1 MLSFY
6 QISAYLDFLRNNWLD
21 SFKRH
26 LNAGDS
32 GMGGI
37 QCLQTWPRRE
47 EPGVW
52 FWGCTAMSGSSSS
65 QQKGG

>member
-26 LNAGDS
+26 LNAGERS
-32 GMGGI
+32 LTVGWGGSSVF
-37 QCLQTWPRRE
+37 R
-47 EPGVW
+47 PGQGERSQV
-52 FWGCTAMSGSSSS
+52 SGSGDA
-65 QQKGG
+65 QP